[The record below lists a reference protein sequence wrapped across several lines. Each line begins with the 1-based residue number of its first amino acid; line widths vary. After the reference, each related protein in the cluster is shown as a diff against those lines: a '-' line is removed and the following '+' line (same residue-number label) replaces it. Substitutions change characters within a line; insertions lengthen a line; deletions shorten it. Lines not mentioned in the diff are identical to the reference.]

1 MEYYVLSE
9 LRENLNS
16 HLQGLGV
23 SSKFLDN
30 PAYDALFDTVQ
41 SLIRQMNFFDSEDYV
56 IVGEENGKIEFRFLS
71 SSGDDSSMSISLDE
85 PNTLQ
90 VIKVT
95 NKKPYTNS
103 NGQWIHSSDI
113 AEMISTISDSGFMT
127 LTMNTAMLDN
137 FDGVS
142 RKYNNT
148 TSSKKSIY
156 NDKGVMVGVEY
167 KGYPTEEIVGSIDDF
182 SVDSA
187 LFVPR
192 NAYGLCHDQYST
204 RTFLRREYLDTAR
217 IVHEDRDKEFRYN
230 AVTRLNT
237 KHGLRDMTMIGG
249 YDPYPGKVEILPL
262 SAEQIENLI
271 QLEDNLKV
279 QEGLRAFVRDRE
291 YYSYDS
297 NTDSAFVCTSG
308 EDVAVKKRNGK
319 RI

>member
-9 LRENLNS
+9 LRENLSS

-30 PAYDALFDTVQ
+30 PAYDALFDTIQ
-41 SLIRQMNFFDSEDYV
+41 SFISQMNLFERESFTV
-56 IVGEENGKIEFRFLS
+56 VGEEKGKIEFYVSS
-71 SSGDDSSMSISLDE
+71 SSGENYLMTISSVGPD
-85 PNTLQ
+85 TLRA
-90 VIKVT
+90 IRVT
-95 NKKPYTNS
+95 NNKPYTGI

-113 AEMISTISDSGFMT
+113 VEMLSTISDSGFMT
-127 LTMNTAMLDN
+127 LTMNTAMVNDV
-137 FDGVS
+137 DCVYG
-142 RKYNNT
+142 KCNNT
-148 TSSKKSIY
+148 TSSKHSIY
-156 NDKGVMVGVEY
+156 DDKGVMVGVEY
-167 KGYPTEEIVGSIDDF
+167 KGYPTEKLVGDIDNF

-204 RTFLRREYLDTAR
+204 RTFLRREYLDIAR
-217 IVHEDRDKEFRYN
+217 IVHEDRDKGFRYN

-237 KHGLRDMTMIGG
+237 EHGLRDMTMIGG

-297 NTDSAFVCTSG
+297 NTDLAFVCTGG
-308 EDVAVKKRNGK
+308 EAVAVKKRNGK